1 MTDDKRAD
9 NDGETPHAKPDT
21 REKDTREKDGGMPAA
36 GPHARP
42 DLTNPDATPG
52 AGVLPD
58 EGAGD
63 EADGGAG

>member
-9 NDGETPHAKPDT
+9 NESKTPHAKPDA
-21 REKDTREKDGGMPAA
+21 REKGGHLPPA

-42 DLTNPDATPG
+42 DLTNQYATPG

-58 EGAGD
+58 KGNGD